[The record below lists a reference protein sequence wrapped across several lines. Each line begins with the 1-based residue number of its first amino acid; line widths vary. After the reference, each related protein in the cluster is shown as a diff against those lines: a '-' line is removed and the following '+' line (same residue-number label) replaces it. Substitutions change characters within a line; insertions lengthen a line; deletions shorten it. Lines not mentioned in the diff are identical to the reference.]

1 MCIYGINQQKLLGNN
16 QLTWISWGE
25 LAITTFILNFLSSVI
40 DERQVCAKNVFFEDK
55 KKKCVYIYI
64 YIHILHI
71 CIYINIYIY
80 NLFYTK
86 LD

>member
-25 LAITTFILNFLSSVI
+25 LAITTFILNFLSSVM

-55 KKKCVYIYI
+55 KKEMYIYTYFTHMHMKSSFPKCDKRQI
-64 YIHILHI
+64 
-71 CIYINIYIY
+71 
-80 NLFYTK
+80 
-86 LD
+86 